1 MSGDGTPLR
10 RPDTGQRIVT
20 VACVWPEG
28 PICPGCKANAMEVFG
43 ICAGCGQDRMLPGR
57 GPAGQRWCTHC
68 AGGLGDFTCSRCG
81 REGWHGRR
89 DTCGWCVLRDRV
101 AELLDD
107 GTGHIRPELV
117 PLAEHIIA
125 MARPRSGIHWLS
137 RPGPGGILQALAR
150 GRVPL
155 THEAIHTLQPVR
167 SSIYIRDLM
176 VTAGVLP
183 PVDRRLFLFEQWW
196 PAWLAQIPEPD
207 HRKTLRHFLT
217 WQVLRSLRT
226 AAADGPLS
234 HQGPQQ
240 ARHVL
245 RVSAQFLTHLHTR
258 GQTLATCTQSDL
270 DRALASANFS
280 TKATL
285 RPFLQWAMRT
295 SRMPGLR
302 LPPHIDRPVRLI
314 TQDQRVALIRR
325 IHHGE
330 QMEPIDRVLALLVL
344 LYAQPLARIQHLR
357 IDDITH
363 DEAGQMLMR
372 IGDPPVPVPP
382 PFDAL
387 IQHYVTSRANVMT
400 ATNPA
405 SQWLFPGR
413 RAGQPLQINSMR
425 LRLTNLGIPN
435 LPSRSRAIRELLR
448 QAPPAVVAGMLHYTP
463 SAAEQIATEYGAT
476 WKHYARS
483 DRQPRQPPLLS
494 Q

>member
-1 MSGDGTPLR
+1 MSGDGTPPRL
-10 RPDTGQRIVT
+10 PTGQRIVS

-28 PICPGCKANAMEVFG
+28 PICPGCKVNAMEVFG
-43 ICAGCGQDRMLPGR
+43 ICAGCGQDRMLPGL
-57 GPAGQRWCTHC
+57 GPKGQRWCTHC
-68 AGGLGDFTCSRCG
+68 AGGLGDFTCTRCG
-81 REGWHGRR
+81 REGWRGRK
-89 DTCGWCVLRDRV
+89 DTCGWCVLGDRV
-101 AELLDD
+101 EELLDD

-125 MARPRSGIHWLS
+125 MPRPRSGIHWLS
-137 RPGPGGILQALAR
+137 RPGPGQILQALAR
-150 GRVPL
+150 GQVPL

-183 PVDRRLFLFEQWW
+183 AVDRRLFLFEQWW
-196 PAWLAQIPEPD
+196 PTWLAQIPEPD

-226 AAADGPLS
+226 AADHGPLS
-234 HQGPQQ
+234 HQGPQH

-245 RVSAQFLTHLHTR
+245 RVSARFLADLAAH
-258 GQTLATCTQSDL
+258 GQTLDTCTQADL
-270 DRALASANFS
+270 DLALASANLS

-295 SRMPGLR
+295 GPMPALR
-302 LPPHIDRPVRLI
+302 LPPHVERPVRLM
-314 TQDQRVALIRR
+314 TQDQRVTLIRR
-325 IHHGE
+325 IYHGE
-330 QMEPIDRVLALLVL
+330 DMEPIDRVLALLVL

-357 IDDITH
+357 IEDITR
-363 DEAGQMLMR
+363 DDDGQMLVH
-372 IGDPPVPVPP
+372 ISDPPAPVPP

-387 IQHYVTSRANVMT
+387 IQHYIAARANVMT

-435 LPSRSRAIRELLR
+435 LPGRSRAIRELLR

-476 WKHYARS
+476 WKHYARG
-483 DRQPRQPPLLS
+483 DRQPRQPPRLS